1 MHPVLKFSA
10 CLSMCV
16 CVRERKR
23 DKVRGTEREKFFFPH
38 CLEQLNYSEII
49 CPLQD

>member
-1 MHPVLKFSA
+1 MLV
-10 CLSMCV
+10 CV
-16 CVRERKR
+16 CEGDRERKR

-49 CPLQD
+49 YLLQN